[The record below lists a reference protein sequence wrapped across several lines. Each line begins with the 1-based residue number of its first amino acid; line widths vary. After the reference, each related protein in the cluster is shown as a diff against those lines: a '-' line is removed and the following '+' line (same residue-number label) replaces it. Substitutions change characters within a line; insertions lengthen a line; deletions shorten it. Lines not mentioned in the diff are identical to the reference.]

1 MSRVR
6 ISIIDK
12 HVAIRMGVWES
23 ERQREKQDLRGGR
36 EERVKPAET
45 GGEGR

>member
-12 HVAIRMGVWES
+12 HVAIRTVCGRDR
-23 ERQREKQDLRGGR
+23 ERDTEAQREREREDLRGGQR
-36 EERVKPAET
+36 T
-45 GGEGR
+45 